1 MGKIYNKFSK
11 VELTS
16 ESSVEQKFIFPFLI
30 EYLGYQANDIIPQ
43 RHYKPVNVPFN
54 RNKMIPEEFLDA
66 IAIPDYSIV
75 DENERVLFILE
86 AKKPEEDLSDYEDQ
100 LYGYAVAVRVNLIVI
115 TNGNQFDVYYGTEKI
130 LECKNLE
137 EIDTQFNSIK
147 TLLHK
152 KNQGKPA
159 QFRIYEHGKE
169 VNQKTIISLSLSDYS
184 EYLKRYSDLNKNIIV
199 LGEDLPRITDYNLF
213 HFRIE
218 RNQYISLDEVISD
231 FILHT
236 KNNRFI
242 LKGVSGVGK
251 TEFVNYL
258 ISYLSNLTLKQ
269 ESYII
274 PVNIELINWQNN
286 SSIIQKIKHFINVDG
301 IKEEDIEKSLRDG
314 HFVLFFDSLDEFPQ
328 HSSDSF
334 FRALSEVEKLYPNN
348 CYILISKP
356 GFDLR
361 RVESDRDTI
370 WIDPPEL
377 DNLREYINSILKN
390 TNFETFL
397 KELEKRKLESLAQTP
412 IMLNYLI
419 IYFNNLGNFPRSK
432 FELLEDLIN
441 DYFGK
446 FIGKKFNEIKDFNI
460 IKEVLSLIAY
470 HIIFKNNDSFISK
483 VVVNKI
489 IISYLKKK
497 REDYEILEEIKE
509 NQILDF
515 LLKFNFLRK
524 EDENYLFWHQILLEY
539 FSALEF
545 IITIKDSNTSLKLKE
560 LFHNFKVKEIIT
572 IVQPL
577 IKDEKFNNVLKNENI
592 FLFIQSHLQ
601 RTDISDDLRDLIKKI
616 LLEKLESKYSI
627 IKRISMELIND
638 FLFKI
643 DDKITFFADILI
655 KSENPEIIKWVLDSI
670 GHIGT
675 KKAYLFLIG
684 LVESYEDTYVR
695 DSFERYPLKQFL
707 LIPLSNFDDPEVQD
721 IFINEIKK
729 KWRGVNYLKVLG
741 EALENIAKRS
751 KLTKQSIDKIL
762 KIYSKPPEFEP
773 KLRFSSHIRVDA
785 LERVL
790 ISIHNELDLTKFF
803 LKIIKEEFKAR
814 STWGVERLCGK
825 TLNTKHI
832 DFILE
837 EIKNIKNDLE
847 YRNSLANVIR
857 YSKEEVDFNKIINI
871 LQYLRQLG
879 VDPKRFDLN
888 LIRVDYKKFKVFF
901 PEYEMSYIFHLILEH
916 LLNHNDI
923 EEFNQEKLLVF
934 LKNYLMYP
942 HELVLNSVYR
952 LVAKYNI
959 RLLLEQ
965 EKVFLNRSMIEYLK
979 PTINYNLEK
988 AIRLIQGYF
997 ERHIKEPDDY
1007 HDHLLM
1013 DWMIEL
1019 LLDVNQVSVAIKL
1032 FNKYLDGPAKVEN
1045 IAYTL
1050 NVLERFPSDYS
1061 ISVLR
1066 KVKQKIIDSDVAEMH
1081 RLVFNLRPI
1090 DNPEYVKFCLELAE
1104 MISDWNINS
1113 VFSNMTFIKPY
1124 EFEKEIITFLQRK
1137 ISEGDNLVGA
1147 LNVLF
1152 YIGTQ
1157 DSIEFLSKFLD
1168 SDNELLRNKAFAC
1181 IKYIHERNN
1190 YLWYN
1195 NEEKYQE

>member
-16 ESSVEQKFIFPFLI
+16 ESSVEQKFIYPFLI
-30 EYLGYQANDIIPQ
+30 EFLGYQANEVIPQ
-43 RHYKPVNVPFN
+43 KGYESINIPFN
-54 RNKMIPEEFLDA
+54 RSIEIPSNYLDA
-66 IAIPDYSIV
+66 TAIPDYSIK
-75 DENERVLFILE
+75 DANGRILFILE
-86 AKKPEEDLSDYEDQ
+86 AKSPKDDISDYKNQ
-100 LYGYAVAVRVNLIVI
+100 LYGYAVAVGVNLIVI
-115 TNGNQFDVYYGTEKI
+115 TNGNQFDIYDGSVKI
-130 LECKNLE
+130 IECKSLE
-137 EIDTQFNSIK
+137 EIDIKFQSIK
-147 TLLHK
+147 TFLHK
-152 KNQGKPA
+152 KNQGKKIT
-159 QFRIYEHGKE
+159 FRTYEFEKE
-169 VNQKTIISLSLSDYS
+169 RDQKTIIILPLSDYT
-184 EYLKRYSDLNKNIIV
+184 EYLKRYSYLNENIIV
-199 LGEDLPRITDYNLF
+199 LGEDLPRITDYKLF
-213 HFRIE
+213 RFRIE
-218 RNQYISLDEVISD
+218 RNQFLSLDEVISD
-231 FILHT
+231 FILNT

-242 LKGVSGVGK
+242 LKGISGVGK

-274 PVNIELINWQNN
+274 PVKIELINWQNS

-301 IKEEDIEKSLRDG
+301 IKEEDIEISLRDG
-314 HFVLFFDSLDEFPQ
+314 HFILFFDSLDELPQ

-356 GFDLR
+356 GFVLQR
-361 RVESDRDTI
+361 IESDRDTI

-377 DNLREYINSILKN
+377 DNLRDFINSILKN
-390 TNFETFL
+390 TDFETFS
-397 KELEKRKLESLAQTP
+397 KELEKRKLKSLAQTP

-441 DYFGK
+441 DYFEK
-446 FIGKKFNEIKDFNI
+446 YIGKKFNEIKDFNI

-470 HIIFKNNDSFISK
+470 KIIFKNNDFFISR
-483 VVVNKI
+483 VAVNKI
-489 IISYLKKK
+489 IVLYLKKK

-545 IITIKDSNTSLKLKE
+545 INTIKDNTSLELKA
-560 LFHNFKVKEIIT
+560 LFHNYKVKEIIT

-577 IKDEKFNNVLKNENI
+577 IEDEKFNHVLKNENI
-592 FLFIQSHLQ
+592 FLFIQSYLQ
-601 RTDISDDLRDLIKKI
+601 RTDISDDLRELIKKT

-627 IKRISMELIND
+627 IRRISIELIND

-643 DDKITFFADILI
+643 DDKINFFADILI
-655 KSENPEIIKWVLDSI
+655 KSENPEIIKWALDSI

-675 KKAYLFLIG
+675 KEAYSFLIG
-684 LVESYEDTYVR
+684 LIEGYEDTYVR
-695 DSFERYPLKQFL
+695 DFFQRYPLKQFL

-721 IFINEIKK
+721 ILINEIEKK
-729 KWRGVNYLKVLG
+729 FRGVNYLKVIG
-741 EALENIAKRS
+741 KSLEKIAKRG

-773 KLRFSSHIRVDA
+773 KLRLSSYIREDA
-785 LERVL
+785 LESAL
-790 ISIHNELDLTKFF
+790 ISIHNEFDLTKFF
-803 LKIIKEEFKAR
+803 LKIIKEESETR

-825 TLNTKHI
+825 TLSTKHI

-837 EIKNIKNDLE
+837 EIKNIKNNLE
-847 YRNSLANVIR
+847 YRNGLANVIR
-857 YSKEEVDFNKIINI
+857 YSKNKIDFNKLINI

-879 VDPKRFDLN
+879 VDTNRFDLN
-888 LIRVDYKKFKVFF
+888 LIRVDYKNFKEFF

-916 LLNHNDI
+916 LLDHNDI
-923 EEFNQEKLLVF
+923 EESYQEKLIDF

-942 HELVLNSVYR
+942 NELVLSSVYR
-952 LVAKYNI
+952 LVAKYDI

-965 EKVFLNRSMIEYLK
+965 EKVFLNRSMIEFLK

-1013 DWMIEL
+1013 EWMIEL
-1019 LLDVNQVSVAIKL
+1019 LLDVNQVSVAINL
-1032 FNKYLDGPAKVEN
+1032 FNNYLDGPAKVEN
-1045 IAYTL
+1045 IVHTL
-1050 NVLERFPSDYS
+1050 NVLEKLPSDYS

-1066 KVKQKIIDSDVAEMH
+1066 KVKQKIINSDEAKMH

-1090 DNPEYVKFCLELAE
+1090 HDSEYVKFCLELAE
-1104 MISDWNINS
+1104 TISEWNIDR
-1113 VFSNMTFIKPY
+1113 VFSDMTFIKPY
-1124 EFEKEIITFLQRK
+1124 EFEIEIITFLQRK
-1137 ISEGDNLVGA
+1137 IAEGYNLVAA

-1157 DSIEFLSKFLD
+1157 ESIEFLSQFLD
-1168 SDNELLRNKAFAC
+1168 SDNDLLRNKAFAC
-1181 IKYIHERNN
+1181 IKYIYERNN
-1190 YLWYN
+1190 FLWYN